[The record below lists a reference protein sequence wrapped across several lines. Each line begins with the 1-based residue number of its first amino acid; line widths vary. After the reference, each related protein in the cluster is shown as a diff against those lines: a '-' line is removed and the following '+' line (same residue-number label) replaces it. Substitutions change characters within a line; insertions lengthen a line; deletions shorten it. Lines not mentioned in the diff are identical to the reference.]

1 MKRAVILGIALAGA
15 LTLFGCAAEQQ
26 TGSRHEP
33 ALAPLT
39 TQDVTAMSKAG
50 ISDSVI
56 VTMIGVSHSRFNLS
70 ANDVIALADSGV
82 SPTVINAMIKS
93 EEKASRAE
101 RGRTVY
107 VYPWYSWYSWYGY
120 PYYYSDPFWYPW
132 YYPGY
137 SFRLGFAYGHHDGIA
152 GRHSGVVRRRR

>member
-1 MKRAVILGIALAGA
+1 MKRTAILGVAVACA

-26 TGSRHEP
+26 AGNRSEQ
-33 ALAPLT
+33 LQAPLT

-56 VTMIGVSHSRFNLS
+56 VTMIGVSGSRFNLS

-82 SPTVINAMIKS
+82 SPTVINAMIKTADHA
-93 EEKASRAE
+93 KQAYRANA
-101 RGRTVY
+101 VY
-107 VYPWYSWYSWYGY
+107 VYPWYPYYAY
-120 PYYYSDPFWYPW
+120 PYYFYDPFCYPW

-137 SFRLGFAYGHHDGIA
+137 SLSFGFSYGHHGGFA
-152 GRHSGVVRRRR
+152 GHRGGGVRRR

>member
-1 MKRAVILGIALAGA
+1 MKRAIILGIALAGA

-93 EEKASRAE
+93 EGKENHAE

-107 VYPWYSWYSWYGY
+107 MYPWYSWYGY
-120 PYYYSDPFWYPW
+120 PYYYYDPFWYPW
-132 YYPGY
+132 YYPEY
-137 SFRLGFAYGHHDGIA
+137 SFRLGFGYGYGHHDGFV
-152 GRHSGVVRRRR
+152 GRRSGVARHRR